1 MYDERFF
8 LTREMLY
15 QKVWGTPATKLSK
28 EIGISDVMLG
38 KICRKLD
45 VQKPLWAI
53 GENWKQVISTR
64 INTTGNLK
72 ICEKLEF
79 IGGGDRNRTDE

>member
-28 EIGISDVMLG
+28 ELGISDVMLG

-45 VQKPLWAI
+45 VQKPPLGYW
-53 GENWKQVISTR
+53 R
-64 INTTGNLK
+64 
-72 ICEKLEF
+72 KLETSHKHENKH
-79 IGGGDRNRTDE
+79 DRKFENL